1 MTVKPDQTMI
11 PDEKRPQA
19 SLERPNS
26 CHEPDTP
33 YAEAYSA
40 PLHRRL
46 KSRHLQMIAIGG
58 IIGPGLFV
66 GSGNALHLAGPAG
79 ILISFSL
86 VGIIVFFVM
95 QSLGELATLI
105 VRYPSRATLS
115 PFPLF
120 ERLKSHGTCR
130 ASTRSYDMLCVSIRS
145 LPEGMLTSKP
155 CSLSQVPSQSMH
167 RASLMI
173 LYPLLWAGLV
183 GSLGALASPSSSA
196 DSEEI
201 GTCGLRCL
209 RMNIMQSR

>member
-1 MTVKPDQTMI
+1 MRSKSDQTMI

-19 SLERPNS
+19 SVERPLHSDS
-26 CHEPDTP
+26 CHEPDAP

-66 GSGNALHLAGPAG
+66 GSGNALHLAGPGG

-105 VRYPSRATLS
+105 VSHPFRASFS
-115 PFPLF
+115 PFRTFHEPRDMSSEHSL
-120 ERLKSHGTCR
+120 GI
-130 ASTRSYDMLCVSIRS
+130 YDLC
-145 LPEGMLTSKP
+145 
-155 CSLSQVPSQSMH
+155 
-167 RASLMI
+167 
-173 LYPLLWAGLV
+173 LYPLTRRK
-183 GSLGALASPSSSA
+183 A
-196 DSEEI
+196 DIEI
-201 GTCGLRCL
+201 T
-209 RMNIMQSR
+209 

>member
-1 MTVKPDQTMI
+1 MAVKPDQNLI

-19 SLERPNS
+19 SVENELHSES
-26 CHEPDTP
+26 CREPDAP

-66 GSGNALHLAGPAG
+66 GSGNALHLAGPGG

-105 VRYPSRATLS
+105 VGSPFRATS
-115 PFPLF
+115 ARF
-120 ERLKSHGTCR
+120 GTFQETR
-130 ASTRSYDMLCVSIRS
+130 DMASEHSLQRHALC
-145 LPEGMLTSKP
+145 
-155 CSLSQVPSQSMH
+155 
-167 RASLMI
+167 
-173 LYPLLWAGLV
+173 LYP
-183 GSLGALASPSSSA
+183 PTRRRIA
-196 DSEEI
+196 DS
-201 GTCGLRCL
+201 G
-209 RMNIMQSR
+209 IM